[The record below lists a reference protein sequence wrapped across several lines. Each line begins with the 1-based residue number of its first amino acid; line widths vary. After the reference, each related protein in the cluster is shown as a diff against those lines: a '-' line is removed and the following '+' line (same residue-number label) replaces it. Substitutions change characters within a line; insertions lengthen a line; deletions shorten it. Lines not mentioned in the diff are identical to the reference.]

1 METFQKNLNFLS
13 QHQPELFKK
22 FVNFRPVK
30 LLSNA
35 SLVNDIELNGE
46 AFYGMDGRIASEM
59 QVKHYFNFPTHYSL
73 TYRSQPGNG
82 FLHQVVIN
90 NLNEKAQQ
98 LGYKPKAKP
107 LVSNLLAL
115 GSGLGFQ
122 IAALQQQLIF
132 SNIILVEPED
142 EMLYHFLHY
151 TDIDQLS
158 QQCAQLGGTFNILQ
172 PDSYHA
178 FTDMT
183 ANLAEQIG
191 YNIFAEMSVFRH
203 YETPLFD
210 NILENFKDLRNSW
223 ISAWG
228 FMDDELIGLLHTL
241 DNAKHHPFVAETDS
255 TPNKDKTFIIVGNGP
270 SLDRDIETLKKY
282 QDKFIIVSCG
292 TALATLIR
300 SGIKPD
306 FHAEM
311 ERSNFTP
318 IVQNKWF
325 TQEFCDNTTLL
336 ALNTVS
342 SAITNKFS
350 SCLLFTKGQDVGA
363 HILEKAGVQKL
374 TPLFYCNPTVAN
386 FALSATLAM
395 GAGRIVLL
403 GCDLGF
409 RETGKHH
416 ASKSDYFQLN
426 SKLANIHPHAEMK
439 TVDNQ
444 NRSMATTRILNLA
457 RKNMEKLAS
466 RNTNTELINCS
477 NGVKIAGFHWCQ
489 FDDFVRQNTGTSKET
504 SFTVSMIDLKFDA
517 YQIQPIMQHYMD
529 TAKQII
535 SILKQDY
542 EGHHIHKLFNQVG
555 KYLTQIKQPHRAD
568 IFFSGNTKY
577 FAACTAGHLSRI
589 ASNKRQEYC
598 DFALQEIINM
608 FERAIIKLDNLTKEK
623 QL

>member
-35 SLVNDIELNGE
+35 SLVNDIELDGE
-46 AFYGMDGRIASEM
+46 PFYGMDGRIASEM

-90 NLNEKAQQ
+90 NLNEKAKQ
-98 LGYKPKAKP
+98 LGYKPRAKP

-122 IAALQQQLIF
+122 IAALQQQLTF
-132 SNIILVEPED
+132 ANIILVEPED
-142 EMLYHFLHY
+142 EMLFHFLHY
-151 TDIDQLS
+151 TDIDKLS

-172 PDSYHA
+172 PSSYQA
-178 FTDMT
+178 FADMT

-191 YNIFAEMSVFRH
+191 YNVFAEISVFRH

-223 ISAWG
+223 VSAWG

-241 DNAKHHPFVAETDS
+241 DNAKTHSFVADTDA
-255 TPNKDKTFIIVGNGP
+255 TANKSKTFILVGNGP
-270 SLDRDIETLKKY
+270 SLDKDIDTLKKY

-300 SGIKPD
+300 AGIKPD

-325 TQEFCDNTTLL
+325 TQEFCDSTTLL

-342 SAITNKFS
+342 SAITRQFS

-363 HILEKAGVQKL
+363 HILEKAGEHKFTQL
-374 TPLFYCNPTVAN
+374 YYCNPTVAN
-386 FALSATLAM
+386 FALSASLAM

-416 ASKSDYFQLN
+416 ASGSDYFEAN
-426 SKLANIHPHAEMK
+426 SRLANIQPHAEMK
-439 TVDNQ
+439 AVDNQ
-444 NRSMATTRILNLA
+444 NRAIATTRILNLA

-466 RNTNTELINCS
+466 SHNNTELINCS
-477 NGVKIAGFHWCQ
+477 NGVKIAGFQWQSFEAFANQHARE
-489 FDDFVRQNTGTSKET
+489 DKET
-504 SFTVSMIDLKFDA
+504 SFTLSLIDLEFKPH
-517 YQIQPIMQHYMD
+517 QIQPVMQHYMD
-529 TAKQII
+529 TANHII
-535 SILKQDY
+535 SILEQEYK
-542 EGHHIHKLFNQVG
+542 EHHIHKLFNQVA
-555 KYLTQIKQPHRAD
+555 KYLTQIKDLHRAD
-568 IFFSGNTKY
+568 IFFSGITKY

-608 FERAIIKLDNLTKEK
+608 FQRAITKLDNLTKEK